1 MADSLRD
8 ALRERLGFW
17 PALQWIAVGVVLWH
31 LLDPSPAQ
39 FVTTAV
45 SMAVF
50 GLSELV
56 TDVYDVRQ
64 SVRHAG
70 FGIYV
75 LISGAALLL
84 LGDSALVALPVAFL
98 LVGAWF
104 VVDAVQTVRHEGA
117 TENEPTG
124 REVYHD
130 YVGRRVHEALD
141 DGPRTRRELSEALDA
156 DDGAIDA
163 ALAKLRSRGVVVR
176 EGSAFRAADRDDDGA
191 AARVA
196 GLARRIAR
204 PLTLELGDGGD
215 ADGAGPEGGSI
226 DRAGTVRGRDDRAD
240 RDQGAGDPGGGDP
253 GASDPDAPATERDRE
268 RESAD

>member
-1 MADSLRD
+1 
-8 ALRERLGFW
+8 
-17 PALQWIAVGVVLWH
+17 
-31 LLDPSPAQ
+31 
-39 FVTTAV
+39 
-45 SMAVF
+45 MAVF

-84 LGDSALVALPVAFL
+84 LGDSGLVALPVAFL
-98 LVGAWF
+98 LVGTWF
-104 VVDAVQTVRHEGA
+104 VADAVQTVRHEGA
-117 TENEPTG
+117 TEDEPTG
-124 REVYHD
+124 REVYRD

-176 EGSAFRAADRDDDGA
+176 EGSAFRVVDSDDEGV

-196 GLARRIAR
+196 GLGRRIAR
-204 PLTLELGDGGD
+204 PLTLELDS
-215 ADGAGPEGGSI
+215 AGSDDE
-226 DRAGTVRGRDDRAD
+226 GTVDRKGGTVDRTGTPSGRESRRDPGGNDGTAGGERRQNGERGRDND
-240 RDQGAGDPGGGDP
+240 G
-253 GASDPDAPATERDRE
+253 E
-268 RESAD
+268 REYETTDWR